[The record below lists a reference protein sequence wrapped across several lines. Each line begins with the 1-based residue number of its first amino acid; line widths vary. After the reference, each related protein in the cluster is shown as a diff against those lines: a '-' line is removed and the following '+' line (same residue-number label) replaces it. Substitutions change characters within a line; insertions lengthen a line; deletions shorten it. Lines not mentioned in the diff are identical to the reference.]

1 MHKWRDVAKCTLTPL
16 PSPSFS
22 ISVPNSPGQE
32 RARCAA
38 RMSAHN
44 MTWISY
50 PSKSLASTSLEE
62 IQAFIASQNVIS
74 RLMHCYIAFFV
85 PAGLIAAV
93 CILAIFIKNYMQ
105 NKAMEHL
112 DSLLLHFTISNTT
125 KILLSFTV
133 INRPD
138 YITVTQL
145 ACTVLSFLFNF
156 SYFSSQHSLVLMLL
170 MLLLKRFPPTT
181 ALSKVTQRPMLC
193 IGCVLLYAFCL
204 SVMEAVLVGTDNYHL
219 KTYCQLD
226 PLFAWPEYEI
236 VKFTFGF
243 GIPSFLQILSF
254 ITLLAKEAPAE
265 APALQQHIRT
275 YLAVFVISITTF
287 ICRLFYN
294 IMILVRT
301 TLKLQ
306 KSIGTP
312 KDELVMNI
320 AEIVLFSESCV
331 SLVLILCLHKPCMD
345 RIVQVIRSC
354 RRTHSTNSHLE
365 IPVMPPSPEVMSQ

>member
-1 MHKWRDVAKCTLTPL
+1 
-16 PSPSFS
+16 
-22 ISVPNSPGQE
+22 
-32 RARCAA
+32 
-38 RMSAHN
+38 MSAHN

-50 PSKSLASTSLEE
+50 PSKSLASSSLEE
-62 IQAFIASQNVIS
+62 IEAFIASQNVIS

-93 CILAIFIKNYMQ
+93 CIVVIFIKNYMQ

-112 DSLLLHFTISNTT
+112 DLLLLHFTTSNTAM
-125 KILLSFTV
+125 ILLSFTV

-138 YITVTQL
+138 YIRVTHL
-145 ACTVLSFLFNF
+145 ACSVLSFLFNF

-170 MLLLKRFPPTT
+170 ILLLKRFSPRT
-181 ALSKVTQRPMLC
+181 ALSKVTQRPALC
-193 IGCVLLYAFCL
+193 AGWVLLCAFCL
-204 SVMEAVLVGTDNYHL
+204 ALTEAVLVGTDNYHL
-219 KTYCQLD
+219 ETDCQLD

-275 YLAVFVISITTF
+275 YLAVFIISITTF

-294 IMILVRT
+294 IMILFRT
-301 TLKLQ
+301 SLKLQ

-312 KDELVMNI
+312 RDELVMNI
-320 AEIVLFSESCV
+320 AEIVLFSESCA
-331 SLVLILCLHKPCMD
+331 SLVLVLCLHKPCKD
-345 RIVQVIRSC
+345 RILQVVRRC
-354 RRTHSTNSHLE
+354 RRAHSTNLD
-365 IPVMPPSPEVMSQ
+365 IPVTPRSPEVMSQ